1 MPRKYSSLV
10 WQTENLRLDSADEK
24 LKIASGQIG
33 APDAAGKKD
42 IASKQ

>member
-1 MPRKYSSLV
+1 MPGQYSSLV

-33 APDAAGKKD
+33 APNAPGKKD

>member
-10 WQTENLRLDSADEK
+10 WQTEYLRLDSVDEK